1 MAGWPARLGV
11 PVEIREDGRF
21 VCSIAAFKRWAK
33 GRRELRMEWFYRD
46 MRRRTGLLMEG
57 DAPEG
62 GQWNFDQDNRKPAR
76 AGLTFHKPI
85 QVAPDAVTQDVLRL
99 VNRCFVDHFGDLEPF
114 WFAVTRADAERARDW
129 FLDHALP
136 RFGDYQDAM
145 LKGERFLFHSIL
157 SPYINL
163 GLLDPLD
170 ICRRVEARYRAGL
183 APLNAAEGF
192 IRQIIGWREYV
203 RGIYWLMA
211 DEGDYARW
219 NTLTAT
225 RPLPAF
231 YWTGDTAM
239 ACLREAVTQTREEA
253 YAHHIQRLM
262 ITGNF
267 ALIAGL
273 DPHAVHEWYLSVYA
287 DAYEWVEAPN
297 TIGMSLHADG
307 GVLASKP
314 YAASAN
320 YIRKMSNYCDGCRY
334 DAAMRTGPNA
344 CPFNFLYWDFI
355 DRHAER
361 FAKNPR
367 MAFPVKTLSRF
378 SAAEREAIRREAKT
392 FLDGLEPAD
401 PGWTR

>member
-1 MAGWPARLGV
+1 
-11 PVEIREDGRF
+11 
-21 VCSIAAFKRWAK
+21 
-33 GRRELRMEWFYRD
+33 
-46 MRRRTGLLMEG
+46 
-57 DAPEG
+57 
-62 GQWNFDQDNRKPAR
+62 
-76 AGLTFHKPI
+76 
-85 QVAPDAVTQDVLRL
+85 
-99 VNRCFVDHFGDLEPF
+99 
-114 WFAVTRADAERARDW
+114 VTRPDAERARDW
-129 FLDHALP
+129 FLTHALA

-145 LKGERFLFHSIL
+145 LKGEKFLFHSLL

-170 ICRRVEARYRAGL
+170 VCRRVEARYRAGL
-183 APLNAAEGF
+183 VPLNAAEGF

-211 DEGDYARW
+211 EEGDYTRRNAL
-219 NTLTAT
+219 NAN

-231 YWTGDTAM
+231 YWTGETGLDCIA
-239 ACLREAVTQTREEA
+239 AVVSQTREEA

-320 YIRKMSNYCDGCRY
+320 YIRKMSNYCEGCRY
-334 DAAMRTGPNA
+334 DPGKRTGERA

-367 MAFPVKTLSRF
+367 MAFPVKTL
-378 SAAEREAIRREAKT
+378 ERLGEVERAAIRRETKT
-392 FLDGLEPAD
+392 FLEGLAPAEK
-401 PGWTR
+401 GWTTPSP